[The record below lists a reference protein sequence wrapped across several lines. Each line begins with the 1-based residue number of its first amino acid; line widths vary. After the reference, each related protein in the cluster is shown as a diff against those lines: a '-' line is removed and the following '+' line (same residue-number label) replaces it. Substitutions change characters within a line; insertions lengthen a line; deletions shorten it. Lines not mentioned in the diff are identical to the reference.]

1 MDCQIERSDVY
12 KMCGLGKMLGN
23 LLGLGG
29 SNKSA
34 VTIQKMETPATD
46 LLSSTSSK
54 EPEAAVMG
62 GDKTKRT
69 KKSLRIDK
77 SPSGSS
83 SGGTGLN
90 I

>member
-1 MDCQIERSDVY
+1 
-12 KMCGLGKMLGN
+12 MCGLAKVLGKVLGF
-23 LLGLGG
+23 GG
-29 SNKSA
+29 SQGNG

>member
-1 MDCQIERSDVY
+1 
-12 KMCGLGKMLGN
+12 MCGLGKVLGKV
-23 LLGLGG
+23 LGFGG
-29 SNKSA
+29 SQRNG
-34 VTIQKMETPATD
+34 VTIQKMETPAAD
-46 LLSSTSSK
+46 LIPSTSAK